1 MGRRTGTERY
11 SVELLSALADLGP
24 SETIRV
30 YLNAPSQP
38 PGLRYP
44 GQVVSI
50 PGSRFWTLRNLTL
63 EMRHDPPDVLF
74 VPSYVIPPIHPASVV
89 TIHDV
94 GYLVEP
100 DCHAPVHRKQLEWTT
115 RWNTRAASGIIAVS
129 EATKHDLIER
139 LQVASDRI
147 EVIPH
152 GVSSAFSRV
161 SDDQIETF
169 RTRYGLGHQTV
180 LAVGTIQP
188 RKNLVRLIQAFEQLA
203 ARDCELQLVFCG
215 APGWQGE
222 SILRRAR
229 SSTFHDRIIH
239 LGYLP
244 DTELATLY
252 STAAVFAFPS
262 LYEGFGLPMLEAM
275 ACGTPV
281 VAANRS
287 ALPEVGGGAAL
298 LVDPSDSE
306 SIADSIEQLL
316 QNTALRTESIG
327 RGLERARS
335 FSWHDSAA
343 RTLAFLRR
351 IGDNSQ

>member
-1 MGRRTGTERY
+1 M
-11 SVELLSALADLGP
+11 LSALADLGP

-30 YLNAPSQP
+30 YLNASSPP
-38 PGLRYP
+38 PGLRFP
-44 GQVVSI
+44 GQAVSI

-63 EMRHDPPDVLF
+63 EIRRDPPDVLF
-74 VPSYVIPPIHPASVV
+74 VPSYVIPPVHPASVV

-100 DCHAPVHRKQLEWTT
+100 SRHAPVHRRQLEWTT
-115 RWNTRAASGIIAVS
+115 RWNTRAADGIIAVS

-152 GVSSAFSRV
+152 GVSSAFSRA

-169 RTRYGLGHQTV
+169 RTRYGLGDQTV

-203 ARDCELQLVFCG
+203 VRDRDLQLVFCG
-215 APGWQGE
+215 ASGWQGE
-222 SILRRAR
+222 SILRRAQ
-229 SSTFHDRIIH
+229 SSPFHERIIH
-239 LGYLP
+239 LGYLS
-244 DTELATLY
+244 DTDLATLY

-298 LVDPSDSE
+298 LVDPLDSE
-306 SIADSIEQLL
+306 SIADGIERLL
-316 QNTALRTESIG
+316 HDDPLRAELIARGFG
-327 RGLERARS
+327 RAKT

-351 IGDNSQ
+351 IGDNSH